1 MHKGLIA
8 LLLGGLTLGITEFS
22 MMGLLPDFAT
32 SLDVSIPRAGY
43 LIAMYALGVVV
54 GAPSLVLIA
63 GRYPPKKIL
72 IFLVVLITVFNFLS
86 AFAPNFN
93 ALLFTRFLSG
103 LPHGAFFGV
112 GAVVA
117 SRIAKK
123 GKEAQAVSIMFAGLT
138 IANLAGVPLGT
149 FIGHHVLWRY
159 TFILITLV
167 GIITIIGVIMWIPV
181 MKAKEN
187 KSIKKEF
194 AFFAHLDSWL
204 IILLTAIGTGGL
216 FSWISYIA
224 PLLINISHFD
234 ITSVPYIM
242 SLAGLGMVIGNLLG
256 GRLSDKYAPTPA
268 IIMLLIAMTL
278 ALIIIFFTAQYQT
291 FSLGMTFISGIFSFS
306 RGAPIQIL
314 MMNSSKG
321 SEMLASSVSQAC
333 FNLGNALGAF
343 LGGLPLAFGFDY
355 NYPELIGVVMTSTGI
370 LIALVIMSR
379 TRKTTLP

>member
-138 IANLAGVPLGT
+138 IANLAGVPLG
-149 FIGHHVLWRY
+149 FLC
-159 TFILITLV
+159 
-167 GIITIIGVIMWIPV
+167 
-181 MKAKEN
+181 EN
-187 KSIKKEF
+187 
-194 AFFAHLDSWL
+194 L
-204 IILLTAIGTGGL
+204 
-216 FSWISYIA
+216 
-224 PLLINISHFD
+224 
-234 ITSVPYIM
+234 
-242 SLAGLGMVIGNLLG
+242 
-256 GRLSDKYAPTPA
+256 
-268 IIMLLIAMTL
+268 
-278 ALIIIFFTAQYQT
+278 
-291 FSLGMTFISGIFSFS
+291 
-306 RGAPIQIL
+306 
-314 MMNSSKG
+314 
-321 SEMLASSVSQAC
+321 
-333 FNLGNALGAF
+333 
-343 LGGLPLAFGFDY
+343 
-355 NYPELIGVVMTSTGI
+355 
-370 LIALVIMSR
+370 
-379 TRKTTLP
+379 